1 MASKMTPAEARVLHV
16 LVEEGEATAKAVYE
30 IIEDATGWA
39 HPTVVTFL
47 RRLEAKGFVTHRRKR
62 GERAFQYRPSHRGKS
77 AGKQQ
82 LRELLDRVFGGN
94 PLPLV
99 SMLLEEKALAPGQI
113 AKLRR
118 LLDAHGKEGEEDG

>member
-1 MASKMTPAEARVLHV
+1 MAAQITPSEARVLQV
-16 LVEEGEATAKAVYE
+16 LVEEGETTAKAVHE
-30 IIEDATGWA
+30 AIERETGWA

-62 GERAFQYRPSHRGKS
+62 GERAFQYRPSRRGQS

-82 LRELLDRVFGGN
+82 LRELLDRVFAGN

-99 SMLLEEKALAPGQI
+99 SMLLDEKALEPGQI
-113 AKLRR
+113 AELRR
-118 LLDAHGKEGEEDG
+118 LLDAHTNDEEERG